1 LSIAEEFSAA
11 RASEPLAVQPPS
23 RRRYGG
29 SALDFCTM
37 SRFTFVSAGESHGPQ
52 LTVIVTGMPAGV
64 RLNRDRI
71 NRDMARRQ
79 HGYGRGGRMKIEHDE
94 AEIAGGVRGGETL
107 GSPIAIVIRNDDF
120 KNWEAAMGVWD
131 VDAAD
136 AEKRRVHAPRPGHVD
151 LIGGMKYDR
160 RDLRDVLERAS
171 ARETASRVAA
181 GAIAKELLRNF
192 GIEFRSG
199 VVSLG
204 AAGDPDYAATWDE
217 LAAVDDDS
225 PLRAV
230 NKQSEAA
237 MVAEVDK
244 AREAGETL
252 GGTIVVAA
260 HNVPVGLGSYVQ
272 WNEKLDGRIAQAILS
287 IHAVKAVAIGDGV
300 AAAQRVGSDVHDAI
314 YFNDE
319 RRYHRTTNRA
329 GGLEGGVT
337 NGQDVVVRAYMKPI
351 STLRRGLPSV
361 DIETREPHRSQW
373 ERSDV
378 TAVPA
383 CGVVC
388 EVMLAITLADAMREK
403 FGGDSLGE
411 MRANFEAYRQRVL
424 NY

>member
-1 LSIAEEFSAA
+1 
-11 RASEPLAVQPPS
+11 
-23 RRRYGG
+23 
-29 SALDFCTM
+29 M

-64 RLNRDRI
+64 RLDRERI

-94 AEIAGGVRGGETL
+94 IEIAGGVRGGETL
-107 GSPIAIVIRNDDF
+107 GSPIAIVVRNDDF
-120 KNWEAAMGVWD
+120 KNWEAAMGVWE
-131 VDAAD
+131 VDAAE
-136 AEKRRVHAPRPGHVD
+136 AQKRRVHAPRPGHVD

-160 RDLRDVLERAS
+160 HDLRDVLERAS

-181 GAIAKELLRNF
+181 GAVAKELLRQF
-192 GIEFRSG
+192 GIELRSG
-199 VVSLG
+199 VVSVG
-204 AAGDPDYAATWDE
+204 AAGDPDYAASWDE
-217 LAAVDDDS
+217 LVAVDDNS

-230 NKQSEAA
+230 NRDTEAG
-237 MVAEVDK
+237 MVAEIDR
-244 AREAGETL
+244 ARDAGETL
-252 GGTIVVAA
+252 GGTIVVTA
-260 HNVPVGLGSYVQ
+260 HNVPIGLGSYVQ

-300 AAAQRVGSDVHDAI
+300 AAARRVGSEVHDPI
-314 YFNDE
+314 YFDE
-319 RRYHRTTNRA
+319 KQRYYRTSNRA

-388 EVMLAITLADAMREK
+388 EAMLAIALADAMREK

-411 MRANFEAYRQRVL
+411 MRANFEAYSARLRL
-424 NY
+424 Y

>member
-1 LSIAEEFSAA
+1 
-11 RASEPLAVQPPS
+11 
-23 RRRYGG
+23 
-29 SALDFCTM
+29 M
-37 SRFTFVSAGESHGPQ
+37 SRFTFLSAGESHGPQ

-64 RLNRDRI
+64 QLDRDRI

-107 GSPIAIVIRNDDF
+107 GSPIAIVVRNDDF
-120 KNWEAAMGVWD
+120 KNWEGAMGVWD
-131 VDAAD
+131 VDAAE

-160 RDLRDVLERAS
+160 RDLRDILERAS

-230 NKQSEAA
+230 NKDAEPA

-287 IHAVKAVAIGDGV
+287 IHAVKAVSIGDGV
-300 AAAQRVGSDVHDAI
+300 AAAQRVGSEVHDPI
-314 YFNDE
+314 YFDAE

-337 NGQDVVVRAYMKPI
+337 NGQDVVIRAYMKPI

-388 EVMLAITLADAMREK
+388 EAMLAITLADAMREK

-411 MRANFEAYRQRVL
+411 MRANFE
-424 NY
+424 NYIARLSHY

>member
-1 LSIAEEFSAA
+1 
-11 RASEPLAVQPPS
+11 
-23 RRRYGG
+23 
-29 SALDFCTM
+29 M
-37 SRFTFVSAGESHGPQ
+37 SRFTFLSAGESHGPQ
-52 LTVIVTGMPAGV
+52 LTVIVTGVPAGV
-64 RLNRDRI
+64 RLDRDRI
-71 NRDMARRQ
+71 NRDLARRQ

-94 AEIAGGVRGGETL
+94 IEIVGGVRGGETL
-107 GSPIAIVIRNDDF
+107 GSPIAIVIRNADF
-120 KNWEAAMGVWD
+120 KNWEAAMGVWE
-131 VDAAD
+131 VDADEAH
-136 AEKRRVHAPRPGHVD
+136 KRRVHAPRPGHVD

-181 GAIAKELLRNF
+181 GAIAKELLRAF
-192 GIEFRSG
+192 GIDLRSG
-199 VVSLG
+199 VVSIG
-204 AAGDPDYAATWDE
+204 SAGDPDRDTTWDD
-217 LAAVDDDS
+217 LGAVDDDS
-225 PLRAV
+225 PMRAV
-230 NKQSEAA
+230 DRDAEAA

-252 GGTIVVAA
+252 GGTIVAAA
-260 HNVPVGLGSYVQ
+260 HNVPIGLGSYVQ

-300 AAAQRVGSDVHDAI
+300 AAAQRIGSEVHDPI
-314 YFNDE
+314 YFDE
-319 RRYHRTTNRA
+319 EHRYRRTSNRA

-361 DIETREPHRSQW
+361 DIETHEPHRSQW

-388 EVMLAITLADAMREK
+388 EAMLAIALADAMREK

-411 MRANFEAYRQRVL
+411 MKGNFEGYAARVEK
-424 NY
+424 Y